1 MTLLAGSGD
10 VLLVALME
18 SEQVHTP
25 NVQRHFTAGR
35 RSDSG
40 VMQATIVVFREEA
53 ALPLARLRGF

>member
-1 MTLLAGSGD
+1 